1 MKKESLLIILIALFF
16 SCQHDLERPNW
27 DVDLITPIAHTKI
40 NINNM
45 ISDSSVSINEDASGF
60 ISLVFQE
67 EFLNVNFD
75 TLIKIDAIADEQ
87 THTLDSA
94 SFEDVV
100 IADTATIGET
110 INEIPGLSFLLPN
123 GSTTIIPD
131 IPNIAQ
137 NDTINVDASEYFE
150 TMTLYKGTLIVEVK
164 NNFPT
169 DIANLS
175 LTLVNASNQTNIAN
189 FSFPLISTG
198 SSVIDSVFIGGQ
210 TIDENIFA
218 ILNNMDIMSSNG
230 PVLIEYSDAIITTIN
245 ISNIGITEATAIFPE
260 QQLTEKLKEHSFDLG
275 EAQITEIGIKEGTVK
290 INVLSTLPNGK
301 MVYNIPS
308 LTKNGIPFTS
318 GDMIVPEAMSN
329 ELTTF
334 SFDFQGYVLDLTGQD
349 GRLGGDTVNTIYTEA
364 YTFIDYTGT
373 LEEINQSDSFY
384 SFIEFDLTTD
394 YAKGYTGKDTIDFG
408 PEIIETDIFNII
420 ESGDIDLEEA
430 SMNIH
435 INNYIGADAI
445 MKINNLSALNDETE
459 VSAMIDGN
467 MYDIQRASLTSNNSI
482 IPTNTQINIDAEKI
496 IEILPNKINT
506 SLTFYVNPNGSSAQ
520 QNFIYPSQ
528 SINGSL
534 NLEIPLNLIANNLAF
549 VDTTNMTL
557 PNEEEYE
564 IDKIFLTINNGFP
577 FDAEIKF
584 ILLDA
589 NNLIV
594 DTLLNNTFILSASTD
609 ENNVVTENSTT
620 TIEMDYNNF
629 ESVRKIVTYSK
640 FSTVSNNEHIKL
652 YSSYNLDV
660 TLSAKINKKMGE

>member
-27 DVDLITPIAHTKI
+27 DVDLITPIAHTKM

-45 ISDSSVSINEDASGF
+45 ISDSSVLINEDASGF

-100 IADTATIGET
+100 ISDTATIGET

-123 GSTTIIPD
+123 GSTTIIPN

-137 NDTINVDASEYFE
+137 NDTINIDASEYFE

-169 DIANLS
+169 DIANLV
-175 LTLVNASNQTNIAN
+175 LTLVNASNQTNIAD
-189 FSFPLISTG
+189 FSFPLIPTG

-218 ILNNMDIMSSNG
+218 ILNNMDISSSNG

-318 GDMIVPEAMSN
+318 GDMIVPEATSN

-334 SFDFQGYVLDLTGQD
+334 SFDFQGYVLDLTGQE

-373 LEEINQSDSFY
+373 VEEINQSDSFY
-384 SFIEFDLTTD
+384 SFIEFDLTTE
-394 YAKGYTGKDTIDFG
+394 YAKGYIGKDTIDFG
-408 PEIIETDIFNII
+408 PEIITTDIFNII

-430 SMNIH
+430 SMNIL

-445 MKINNLSALNDETE
+445 MKINSLSALNDDSE

-482 IPTNTQINIDAEKI
+482 IPTNTQINIDADEI
-496 IEILPNKINT
+496 IEILPSKINT
-506 SLTFYVNPNGSSAQ
+506 SATFYVNPNGSSAQ
-520 QNFIYPSQ
+520 QDFIYPSQ
-528 SINGSL
+528 SINGKI

-557 PNEEEYE
+557 PNEEEYG

-584 ILLDA
+584 ILLDE

-609 ENNVVTENSTT
+609 ENNVVIENSTT
-620 TIEMDYNNF
+620 TIEMDYSNF